1 MVMARDAGV
10 RRIGRMS
17 ARWRFVVIA
26 MAVGALWPSKTQL
39 KADDPLVTENPRW
52 LTYRGEG
59 GPGEGKHVV
68 FIAADQEYRSEH
80 SLPMLAKIL
89 SKHHGFDCTV
99 LFAVNAK
106 DEVDPTQKIR
116 WEDKTITHRIP
127 GLEQLE
133 SCDLLVL
140 FSRLITLEPSQF
152 EVIYRYLDSGK
163 PIIGIRT
170 ANHGFIGFEYKK
182 DGKRIDFGEDVLGG
196 AFRNHHG
203 RWQQDSTRGILVE
216 ENKSHPVLAGVRDI
230 WGTSDVYRTYKE
242 GGALPADC
250 TPLVFGQPLM
260 GRKSDD
266 AINPELIPLPVAW
279 VKNWTGNTGQT
290 SRVFHVTMG
299 SAQDFK
305 SEGLRRLTANAVYWC
320 LQIDHRI
327 DPASCV
333 DIVGEYNPPDSGFDY
348 KKLQVVPKKVS
359 DYR

>member
-1 MVMARDAGV
+1 MVMARDARV
-10 RRIGRMS
+10 RATERPTGILKLV
-17 ARWRFVVIA
+17 AIA
-26 MAVGALWPSKTQL
+26 MFAGVFSPCMTRLR
-39 KADDPLVTENPRW
+39 ADDPTVKENPLW
-52 LTYRGEG
+52 LTYSGTS
-59 GPGEGKHVV
+59 GPGKGKHLV

-80 SLPMLAKIL
+80 SLPMLAKML

-127 GLEQLE
+127 GLEQLDR
-133 SCDLLVL
+133 CDLLIL

-152 EVIYRYLDSGK
+152 ELIYRYLDSGK

-182 DGKRIDFGEDVLGG
+182 GGKRIDFGEDVLGG
-196 AFRNHHG
+196 AFRSHHG

-216 ENKSHPVLAGVRDI
+216 ENKSHPVLAGVHDI
-230 WGTSDVYRTYKE
+230 WGTSDVYRTFNE
-242 GGALPADC
+242 GGSLPDEC
-250 TPLVFGQPLM
+250 IPLVLGQPLM
-260 GRKSDD
+260 GRKPDD
-266 AINPELIPLPVAW
+266 ATNPELVPLPVAW
-279 VKNWTGNTGQT
+279 VKNWTGGTGKT

-320 LQIDHRI
+320 LELESQI
-327 DPASCV
+327 DPAFCV
-333 DIVGEYNPPDSGFDY
+333 DIVGEYNPPGSGFDY
-348 KKLQVVPKKVS
+348 KKLQVVPKKVVE
-359 DYR
+359 YR

>member
-1 MVMARDAGV
+1 MN
-10 RRIGRMS
+10 

-26 MAVGALWPSKTQL
+26 MAVGALWPSMTRL
-39 KADDPLVTENPRW
+39 KADDLHVTENPRW

-59 GPGEGKHVV
+59 GPGKGKHVV

-80 SLPMLAKIL
+80 SLPMLAKML

-182 DGKRIDFGEDVLGG
+182 DGKF
-196 AFRNHHG
+196 
-203 RWQQDSTRGILVE
+203 
-216 ENKSHPVLAGVRDI
+216 
-230 WGTSDVYRTYKE
+230 YR
-242 GGALPADC
+242 
-250 TPLVFGQPLM
+250 V
-260 GRKSDD
+260 
-266 AINPELIPLPVAW
+266 I
-279 VKNWTGNTGQT
+279 
-290 SRVFHVTMG
+290 
-299 SAQDFK
+299 
-305 SEGLRRLTANAVYWC
+305 RREW
-320 LQIDHRI
+320 
-327 DPASCV
+327 
-333 DIVGEYNPPDSGFDY
+333 
-348 KKLQVVPKKVS
+348 K
-359 DYR
+359 